1 MNYPATVYTM
11 PPVQLHFRQPLRR
24 SICVCQIKK
33 SASFSLLHPTD
44 VPFPLHHTSG
54 PHSDKFNHKA
64 YDGDRGELGGHAI
77 PPSPRIQITQK
88 ITHPGEVNGAR
99 YIPQNP
105 ELLATKAVTGEVTGE
120 VLVFDRMKHASEPEP
135 DGVSRPNTRL
145 VGQTREGYGLSWNPN
160 KAGHILGASEDM
172 TVCHWDCKAYSKKN
186 SMIQPTTTFR
196 GHTSVSLT
204 MFPFKTG
211 YKISQ
216 EQTPDDQED
225 GPPELL
231 FVHGGHTP
239 RPTNFC
245 WAPEGME
252 NWTAANMSEDNI
264 VMVWQPTMHVWAGE
278 QVKIDTKEL
287 ED

>member
-1 MNYPATVYTM
+1 
-11 PPVQLHFRQPLRR
+11 
-24 SICVCQIKK
+24 
-33 SASFSLLHPTD
+33 
-44 VPFPLHHTSG
+44 PLHHTSG

-172 TVCHWDCKAYSKKN
+172 TVCHCLQQEKLHD
-186 SMIQPTTTFR
+186 PTDDDVQRTYL
-196 GHTSVSLT
+196 GN
-204 MFPFKTG
+204 
-211 YKISQ
+211 
-216 EQTPDDQED
+216 DQED